1 MSLAKHLIL
10 ALLSFLPA
18 PTQLSQDQLEAEER
32 QRAQKSYSTAL
43 VSSRREPPSYRLRKG
58 WVPRAQEDFGD
69 GGAFPEIHM
78 AQFPMEMGREQKT
91 SNALAVQVDAE
102 GKIKYDAIARQ
113 GQSKDKVV
121 FSKYTDLLPKEVLN
135 EEAAELQ
142 KPEEEVVQELTE
154 KTRDALSK
162 TVSQKIAAAMPV
174 RAADKL
180 APAQY
185 IRYTPS
191 QQGVAFN
198 SGAKQRVIRMVEMQ
212 KDPMEP
218 PRFKINKKIPR
229 GPPSPPAPVMH
240 SPSRKMTVKEQQEW
254 KIPPCISNWKNA
266 KGYTIPLDKRL
277 AADGR
282 GLQTVHINENFA
294 KLAEALYI
302 ADRKAREAV
311 EMRAQVEKKMAQK
324 EKEKKEEKLREL
336 AQMARDRRAGIK
348 SHGDKGGGED
358 GEARDRDEIR
368 YDRRKERQH
377 DRNISRA
384 APDKRSK
391 LQRDQERDISELIA
405 LGVPNPRTTNDVQYD
420 QRLFNQ
426 SKGMDSGFG
435 EDDANNVYDQPFRSN
450 KNMASNIYRPSKN
463 IDKDAYADDLDSLM
477 RSNRFVPDR
486 GFTGADSQSRPGGPV
501 QFEEDPFGL
510 DKFLEEAKQ
519 HGGSKRPSTSGR
531 SKDDYHDKK
540 RRKE

>member
-1 MSLAKHLIL
+1 
-10 ALLSFLPA
+10 
-18 PTQLSQDQLEAEER
+18 EAEEKL
-32 QRAQKSYSTAL
+32 RAQKSYSTAL
-43 VSSRREPPSYRLRKG
+43 VSSRKEPPLYETRKG
-58 WVPRAQEDFGD
+58 WVPRSLEDFGD
-69 GGAFPEIHM
+69 GGAFPEIHV
-78 AQFPMEMGREQKT
+78 AQFPLEMGRKKKT

-113 GQSKDKVV
+113 GQGKDKVI

-135 EEAAELQ
+135 DDTPELQ
-142 KPEEEVVQELTE
+142 KPDEEAIKELTE
-154 KTRDALSK
+154 KTRSALDK
-162 TVSQKIAAAMPV
+162 QVSQKIAAAMPV
-174 RAADKL
+174 RAADKQ

-240 SPSRKMTVKEQQEW
+240 SPTM
-254 KIPPCISNWKNA
+254 KIC
-266 KGYTIPLDKRL
+266 T
-277 AADGR
+277 

-348 SHGDKGGGED
+348 SHGDKGGED
-358 GEARDRDEIR
+358 SEVRERDEIR
-368 YDRRKERQH
+368 HDRRKERQH

-391 LQRDQERDISELIA
+391 LQRDQDRDISELIA
-405 LGVPNPRTTNDVQYD
+405 LGVPNPRSAGEAQYD

-426 SKGMDSGFG
+426 SKGMDSGFAGG
-435 EDDANNVYDQPFRSN
+435 EDETYNVYDQPFRGSRD
-450 KNMASNIYRPSKN
+450 MASNIYRPSKN
-463 IDKDAYADDLDSLM
+463 VDKDAYTDNLESLM
-477 RSNRFVPDR
+477 EKNRFVPDKEFSGTDHGR
-486 GFTGADSQSRPGGPV
+486 GREGPV

-519 HGGSKRPSTSGR
+519 HGGSKRPSTSSR